1 MVEEHKRQGRQ
12 SARPSGRVEDP
23 RRNQIAID
31 TEADFS
37 DQIGRAPYPG
47 QRPFKSPATKAHG
60 GR

>member
-1 MVEEHKRQGRQ
+1 MVDEHKRQGRQ

-37 DQIGRAPYPG
+37 DQIGRGAVSG
-47 QRPFKSPATKAHG
+47 ATAI
-60 GR
+60 